1 MPFVAGTRNQPLGL
15 LNVFNDGLHAAFYG
29 HLPLAVGGAF
39 SETACHGERLGTEG
53 RRVPRF
59 RERPVHIGVHSGGG

>member
-39 SETACHGERLGTEG
+39 SEAACHGERLWLRPLLPGGHGG
-53 RRVPRF
+53 R
-59 RERPVHIGVHSGGG
+59 